1 MVANEGSKVSTLLHG
16 SNAFAK
22 HLSVK
27 VTRLPAVGILSRR
40 SSDIGST
47 ALQPVQVGELFT
59 LNHPVVFVA
68 PAEQNGSPFAS
79 FDYQVV
85 ETDDVTRASTN
96 T

>member
-1 MVANEGSKVSTLLHG
+1 MVANEGSEVSTLLNG

-27 VTRLPAVGILSRR
+27 ITRLPAVGILSVR
-40 SSDIGST
+40 SSGGGST
-47 ALQPVQVGELFT
+47 ALQPVQVGEIFT
-59 LNHPVVFVA
+59 LNHPVVFFA
-68 PAEQNGSPFAS
+68 PTEQNGSPFAS

-85 ETDDVTRASTN
+85 ETDDVSRASTN